1 MSTELAPTEKPA
13 NALSTVRSLLEG
25 TRTFAGH
32 VVSPAHAPLTI
43 QCVSLLCYFVAAR
56 LMMLDPW
63 FTGESF
69 YWNQSSILVLLGI
82 LMVMAM
88 AFEWHL
94 LGVSRGF
101 NLVVQVAL
109 AYPFMIFLARLL
121 GRPWNYTG
129 NTSWAGQAVT
139 LLMSAADL
147 LTGLLKM
154 IPTWITDA
162 FKSPGTMLV
171 LLSFCLV
178 TSICKTASTR
188 IAGVVAMLLV
198 PVAVMFSGSTMP
210 SRWFVL
216 GAVLMGFGAVL
227 QYRDVHKHYRDKT
240 ILERFR
246 NLKDEVAR
254 RASLRLVR
262 RAWEDGRISEG
273 AAEGLVRQ
281 AYEDVPGLES
291 ADIRDTTR
299 SLVAD
304 LVTTYGV
311 LDIRHNKDGIFLVP
325 PANAELDD
333 DALTQAARFPRV
345 TIVFVLAVLW
355 VCMPFDM
362 FPDAIPLV
370 GAIDDVVMMSL
381 ATSQLG
387 QLVGRRVTAQRALTA
402 Q

>member
-1 MSTELAPTEKPA
+1 MTTELTTARKPG
-13 NALSTVRSLLEG
+13 NSLSTVRAVLEG

-32 VVSPAHAPLTI
+32 VVSPAHAPLTL
-43 QCVSLLCYFVAAR
+43 QCVSLLCYFIAAR

-63 FTGESF
+63 FTGEFF
-69 YWNQSSILVLLGI
+69 YWNQSSILLLLGI

-101 NLVVQVAL
+101 NLVVQVTL
-109 AYPFMIFLARLL
+109 TYPFMIFLARLI
-121 GRPWNYTG
+121 GRPWNYSG
-129 NTSWAGQAVT
+129 NTSVAGQAVT
-139 LLMSAADL
+139 ILTSALDFF
-147 LTGLLKM
+147 TGLLNM

-171 LLSFCLV
+171 LLFFCFI
-178 TSICKTASTR
+178 TSICKTTSTR

-198 PVAVMFSGSTMP
+198 PVAVTFSNSTMP

-227 QYRDVHKHYRDKT
+227 QYRDVHKYYREKT

-262 RAWEDGRISEG
+262 RAWADGRISEG
-273 AAEGLVRQ
+273 VAEGLVRQ

-299 SLVAD
+299 SLVTD

-325 PANAELDD
+325 PAHAELDD
-333 DALTQAARFPRV
+333 DALAQAARFPRV

-362 FPDAIPLV
+362 LPDAIPLV
-370 GAIDDVVMMSL
+370 GALDDVAIMSL
-381 ATSQLG
+381 ATSQFG
-387 QLVGRRVTAQRALTA
+387 QFISNRVSNQRAKVP
-402 Q
+402 